1 MQTKYKIDRDTR
13 TLILKYIR
21 KYDEY
26 RKWYECERDRIL
38 YPSPK
43 QADGTPGSGK
53 LSDPTLS
60 SAERLEFLEKEHK
73 SRVIRA
79 IDQARHM
86 IGTDI
91 SQTLE
96 QEETL
101 RRCIWLSCLNA
112 REYPFEAFDG
122 LIFVSRRQ
130 FYRYKN
136 QFMNDIKYLLGL

>member
-26 RKWYECERDRIL
+26 RKWYQCERDRIL

-43 QADGTPGSGK
+43 QTDGMPRGGYV
-53 LSDPTLS
+53 SDPTLS
-60 SAERLEFLEKEHK
+60 AAEKLERLEGEHRAK
-73 SRVIRA
+73 VIKA
-79 IDQARHM
+79 IDQARHL
-86 IGTDI
+86 IGVDI

-112 REYPFEAFDG
+112 REYPFESFAG
-122 LIFVSRRQ
+122 LVACERAQ

-136 QFMNDIKYLLGL
+136 KFMNDIKSFLGL

>member
-43 QADGTPGSGK
+43 QADGMPRGGYV
-53 LSDPTLS
+53 SDPTLS
-60 SAERLEFLEKEHK
+60 SAEKLELLEKEHR

-86 IGTDI
+86 IGVGID
-91 SQTLE
+91 QTLE

-112 REYPFEAFDG
+112 REYPFEAFAG
-122 LIFVSRRQ
+122 LVACGRAQ

>member
-13 TLILKYIR
+13 TLILKYIK

-26 RKWYECERDRIL
+26 RTWYQCERDRIM

-43 QADGTPGSGK
+43 QADGMPRGTTSG
-53 LSDPTLS
+53 DPTLS
-60 SAERLEFLEKEHK
+60 AAEKLEKLEGEH
-73 SRVIRA
+73 RAAVIRA
-79 IDQARHM
+79 IDQARHL
-86 IGTDI
+86 IGVDI
-91 SQTLE
+91 SQTIE

-112 REYPFEAFDG
+112 KEYPFEVFAG
-122 LIFVSRRQ
+122 IVLCERAQ

-136 QFMNDIKYLLGL
+136 KFMNDIKDMLGL

>member
-26 RKWYECERDRIL
+26 RKWYQCERDRIL

-43 QADGTPGSGK
+43 QADGMPRGGYVG
-53 LSDPTLS
+53 DPTLS
-60 SAERLEFLEKEHK
+60 AAEKLEKLEGEHRAK
-73 SRVIRA
+73 VIKA
-79 IDQARHM
+79 IDQARHL
-86 IGTDI
+86 IGVDI
-91 SQTLE
+91 RQTLE

-122 LIFVSRRQ
+122 LVFISRRQ
-130 FYRYKN
+130 FYNYKN
-136 QFMNDIKYLLGL
+136 KFMNDIKFMLGL

>member
-26 RKWYECERDRIL
+26 RKWYQCERDRIL

-43 QADGTPGSGK
+43 QADGMP
-53 LSDPTLS
+53 
-60 SAERLEFLEKEHK
+60 R
-73 SRVIRA
+73 
-79 IDQARHM
+79 
-86 IGTDI
+86 GTDI
-91 SQTLE
+91 SDPTMSAAEKLEKLETTHRAQVVRAIEQARHFIGVDIAQTAE

-101 RRCIWLSCLNA
+101 RRCIWLSCVNA
-112 REYPFEAFDG
+112 KEYPFEAFDG
-122 LIFVSRRQ
+122 IIFVSRRQ

-136 QFMNDIKYLLGL
+136 QFMNDIKDSLGL